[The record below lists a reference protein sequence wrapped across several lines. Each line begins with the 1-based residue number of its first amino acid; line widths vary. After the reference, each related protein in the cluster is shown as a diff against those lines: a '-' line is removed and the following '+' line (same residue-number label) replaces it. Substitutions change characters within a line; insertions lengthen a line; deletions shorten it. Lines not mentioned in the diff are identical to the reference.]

1 MELSKKLAA
10 IKGIQLPE
18 RIGHPGAFLVAQ
30 RGLEPRTADV
40 SDRNSNHAELL
51 RNVVIVVRGK
61 ERTRTVDPSLFR
73 GVLHHLSYRAIALGA
88 CFTGKIT
95 LVVAADAVQ
104 PYVPQSVPPNRHP

>member
-40 SDRNSNHAELL
+40 SDRNSNQAELL
-51 RNVVIVVRGK
+51 RNVVVLRGK
-61 ERTRTVDPSLFR
+61 ERTRTADPSLFR
-73 GVLHHLSYRAIALGA
+73 GMLYHLSYRAIAY
-88 CFTGKIT
+88 
-95 LVVAADAVQ
+95 AVRDSNPRPEQ
-104 PYVPQSVPPNRHP
+104 